1 MINKFLMLL
10 KYILENTSF
19 FFYKSKKGTKKTK
32 KAKKLNVNVLYSA
45 ASAIFLL
52 RWGLFSPCSALLE
65 PFVCKLCKAFINSFS
80 L

>member
-10 KYILENTSF
+10 KYILENTSC
-19 FFYKSKKGTKKTK
+19 FFYKSKKGTKKQK
-32 KAKKLNVNVLYSA
+32 SKKLNVNVLYSA